1 VAHGTWICNFAA
13 DPAVNGWAILCRAY
27 GGWREVRFAPLGATI
42 TGHLPNFAN
51 RIDKRAY
58 PESIRGKSDMS
69 EESYTIVKSYKI
81 FAGGPTGE
89 PTDLES
95 EFDMQDWLIARGY
108 TASAAKDIIRKIDL
122 SGRMVVTVP

>member
-1 VAHGTWICNFAA
+1 M
-13 DPAVNGWAILCRAY
+13 NGWAILCRAY